1 MTASYGGTN
10 ILTPLMK
17 AQNQC
22 NTHLKKRVFLLTDGE
37 VSNREAVIN
46 QTKLHSETVRVF
58 TFGLGAGC
66 DQKLVIEVARAGR
79 GTSTIVSDNDQNLNG
94 LVIEALATSI
104 EPSLKDMK
112 YGFNDKL
119 SRPVELYRNVLI
131 SAIKIMTAYE
141 FNNLKFTF
149 LATNYISGEVLD
161 MQFGKEDFHQVED
174 SAASNLF

>member
-1 MTASYGGTN
+1 M
-10 ILTPLMK
+10 
-17 AQNQC
+17 
-22 NTHLKKRVFLLTDGE
+22 
-37 VSNREAVIN
+37 
-46 QTKLHSETVRVF
+46 
-58 TFGLGAGC
+58 
-66 DQKLVIEVARAGR
+66 
-79 GTSTIVSDNDQNLNG
+79 NG
-94 LVIEALATSI
+94 LVIKALATSI

-119 SRPVELYRNVLI
+119 SSPVELYRNELI

-149 LATNYISGEVLD
+149 LATNYISGDVLD